1 MNPLLTLRLAA
12 YARDAYQR
20 HPWRWRIL
28 AALPLAGP
36 LLAVVLLAGV
46 LIAIA
51 DDSSGSA
58 DTPAEVPGI
67 STVMLAAYTR
77 AAQRIAQIRP
87 DCRGMRWAVLAG
99 IAQEE
104 SHHAAGHVI
113 APNGDITPPILGP
126 QLDGSGTGGNRTPI
140 RNLDG
145 TFARAEGPFQ
155 FLSTTWSTVAQD
167 GNDDG
172 IRNPQ
177 NAFDAAL
184 TAAVYLCGRGP
195 RDLGKDADLRDAIYS
210 YNASQV
216 YVDQVLADIRN
227 YDALQLHPAAAH
239 APASGQAKQVVDAAM
254 SQLGVTYAWGGGTAA
269 GPSRGIRDGGEADRH
284 GDYNKIG
291 FDCSGLTLFAYARV
305 GIALPHQSGAQ
316 FALGTRLPKDAGL
329 GALRPGDL
337 VFYSPGVI
345 HHVGIYLG
353 DGQMINA
360 FSSGTFVRKDPVNL
374 HEYAGGVRLLP

>member
-1 MNPLLTLRLAA
+1 MNPLLALRIAD
-12 YARDAYQR
+12 YARNAYRQ
-20 HPWRWRIL
+20 HPWRWRII
-28 AALPLAGP
+28 AMLPLAGP
-36 LLAVVLLAGV
+36 LLAAFLLAGV

-51 DDSSGSA
+51 DDSSGSTEA
-58 DTPAEVPGI
+58 PAVVPGI
-67 STVMLAAYTR
+67 PAVMLTAYTR
-77 AAQRIAQIRP
+77 AVHRIEQLRP
-87 DCRGMRWAVLAG
+87 DCRGMRWAILAG

-104 SHHAAGHVI
+104 SHHANGHTI
-113 APNGDITPPILGP
+113 ASNGDITPPMLGP

-172 IRNPQ
+172 IQNPQ

-216 YVDQVLADIRN
+216 YVEQVLADIRA
-227 YDALQLHPAAAH
+227 YDALQLKPVAAH
-239 APASGQAKQVVDAAM
+239 LSASGQAKQVIDAAM

-269 GPSRGIRDGGEADRH
+269 GPSRGIRDGGVADQH

-291 FDCSGLTLFAYARV
+291 FDCSGLTLYAYARV
-305 GIALPHQSGAQ
+305 GITLPHQSGAQ
-316 FALGTRLPKDAGL
+316 FSLGARLPKAAGL
-329 GALRPGDL
+329 AALRPGDL
-337 VFYSPGVI
+337 VFYSPGLI

-360 FSSGTFVRKDPVNL
+360 FASGTVVRKDPVDL

>member
-1 MNPLLTLRLAA
+1 MLALRLAG
-12 YARDAYQR
+12 YARDAYRQ
-20 HPWRWRIL
+20 HPWRWRVI

-36 LLAVVLLAGV
+36 LLAGILVTGV

-51 DDSSGSA
+51 DDSGGSA
-58 DTPAEVPGI
+58 DTPAQVPGI
-67 STVMLAAYTR
+67 PAVMLTAYTR
-77 AAQRIAQIRP
+77 AAQRIAQLRP
-87 DCRGMRWAVLAG
+87 DCRGMRWPVLAG

-104 SHHAAGHVI
+104 SHHAAGHAI
-113 APNGDITPPILGP
+113 APNGDIAPPILGP
-126 QLDGSGTGGNRTPI
+126 LLDGSGTGGNRSPV
-140 RNLDG
+140 RNLHG

-172 IRNPQ
+172 NRDPQ

-195 RDLGKDADLRDAIYS
+195 RDLGKDPDLRDAIYS

-216 YVDQVLADIRN
+216 YVDRVLADIRN
-227 YDALQLHPAAAH
+227 YDALQRKPVAN
-239 APASGQAKQVVDAAM
+239 APAGGRAKQVIDAAT
-254 SQLGVTYAWGGGTAA
+254 SQIGVPYAWGGGTAT

-291 FDCSGLTLFAYARV
+291 FDCSGLTLYAYARV
-305 GIALPHQSGAQ
+305 GVVLPHQSGAQ
-316 FALGTRLPKDAGL
+316 FALGTRLSKADGL
-329 GALRPGDL
+329 TALRPGDL

-360 FSSGTFVRKDPVNL
+360 FASGTVVRKDPVDL
-374 HEYAGGVRLLP
+374 HEYAGGARLLP

>member
-1 MNPLLTLRLAA
+1 MNPLLALRVAE
-12 YARDAYQR
+12 YARDAYRQ

-28 AALPLAGP
+28 AALPLAAP
-36 LLAVVLLAGV
+36 LLAALLLAGV

-51 DDSSGSA
+51 DDSSGSPE
-58 DTPAEVPGI
+58 TPADVPGI
-67 STVMLAAYTR
+67 PPVMLAAYAR
-77 AAQRIAQIRP
+77 AAQRVAQLRP

-104 SHHAAGHVI
+104 SHHAAGRTI
-113 APNGDITPPILGP
+113 APNGDITPPVLGP
-126 QLDGSGTGGNRTPI
+126 PLDGSGTGGNRTPI

-172 IRNPQ
+172 TRNPQ

-195 RDLGKDADLRDAIYS
+195 RDFGKETDLRDAIYS

-216 YVDQVLADIRN
+216 YVDQVLSDIRN
-227 YDALQLHPAAAH
+227 YDALQLHRAAVH
-239 APASGQAKQVVDAAM
+239 SPASGQVKQVIDAAM

-284 GDYNKIG
+284 GDYNKVG
-291 FDCSGLTLFAYARV
+291 FDCSGLTLYAYARV
-305 GIALPHQSGAQ
+305 GITLPHQSGAQ
-316 FALGTRLPKDAGL
+316 FALGTRLPKASGL
-329 GALRPGDL
+329 AALRPGDL
-337 VFYSPGVI
+337 VFYSPGII

-360 FSSGTFVRKDPVNL
+360 FASGTVVRKDPVDL